1 MDTENTYQ
9 GITHDF
15 GLLLNEMYMEIK
27 LFFFF
32 QCGWLTRPLNFSQ
45 SYFLPCGILNKQE
58 DSGWDVGKT
67 AVLEQELPA
76 PGTAGFRDN

>member
-15 GLLLNEMYMEIK
+15 GLLLNEMCMEIK

-32 QCGWLTRPLNFSQ
+32 FSLWLVNQASK
-45 SYFLPCGILNKQE
+45 FLPKKVTFFL
-58 DSGWDVGKT
+58 VG
-67 AVLEQELPA
+67 
-76 PGTAGFRDN
+76 F

>member
-27 LFFFF
+27 LVFFFSM
-32 QCGWLTRPLNFSQ
+32 WLVNQTLNFSQ
-45 SYFLPCGILNKQE
+45 RKLLSSLW
-58 DSGWDVGKT
+58 DS
-67 AVLEQELPA
+67 EQT
-76 PGTAGFRDN
+76 GR

>member
-27 LFFFF
+27 LVFFFF
-32 QCGWLTRPLNFSQ
+32 FNV
-45 SYFLPCGILNKQE
+45 
-58 DSGWDVGKT
+58 VG
-67 AVLEQELPA
+67 
-76 PGTAGFRDN
+76 

>member
-32 QCGWLTRPLNFSQ
+32 FFFSMWLVNQASK
-45 SYFLPCGILNKQE
+45 FLPKKVTFFL
-58 DSGWDVGKT
+58 VG
-67 AVLEQELPA
+67 
-76 PGTAGFRDN
+76 F